1 MAASLKNVIKTNQIR
16 LNISIRMRDGISHA
30 SLSGKIHHNGRA
42 VLLEYIIYCVFIC
55 QISFD
60 ESEPFIMRELVK
72 AIFLKT
78 HIVIIIYIIETDN
91 MNPFN
96 RIKQLLA
103 RFEPMNPA
111 APVTSTAALCKSIV
125 FFISPPRH
133 PFAGLESANSACI
146 VPKRTDIKAL
156 LSSAIDIVG
165 AFILHDCIFITIEC

>member
-1 MAASLKNVIKTNQIR
+1 MHTQDDPPDDGDKLKNVIKTNQIR
-16 LNISIRMRDGISHA
+16 LNISIRMRDGISHT
-30 SLSGKIHHNGRA
+30 SLSGKIHHNGRS

-96 RIKQLLA
+96 RIKQLLCKIRA
-103 RFEPMNPA
+103 DESRSASDQYSGIMQINCVLHFSSS
-111 APVTSTAALCKSIV
+111 TSLCWVGICKQRMYS
-125 FFISPPRH
+125 SPR
-133 PFAGLESANSACI
+133 ERI
-146 VPKRTDIKAL
+146 
-156 LSSAIDIVG
+156 
-165 AFILHDCIFITIEC
+165 